1 MKTTATTPRKWRNV
15 YLTHNKW
22 DKLRPAIKSATIN
35 YSASGCFE
43 GIYLEVYVNKTEAKW
58 IADYSDFDG
67 YTSEDAILSVAYS
80 LLNNCVKHLPII

>member
-1 MKTTATTPRKWRNV
+1 MKIEMLWNMDDVRSMCIRYDYCSEMDNDEYERLLHYIRDHECTANE
-15 YLTHNKW
+15 
-22 DKLRPAIKSATIN
+22 I
-35 YSASGCFE
+35 E
-43 GIYLEVYVNKTEAKW
+43 YVAAW